1 MAVSDLDVLDYR
13 DLKRV
18 VAGFADCPLGSRR
31 FDSLIPAGDL
41 GELRQ
46 QIRMVRECLEMLESG
61 QPLRFHRVV
70 EVTPIFG
77 RLGVQGSVLDPG
89 DIRKVLDLAEVARAG
104 RKALEAAGR
113 RFPVLS
119 GLAASQAGDL
129 SGLISRL
136 AGKIGPTGEVED
148 GASPRLRTLRRQVA
162 GLRSRICSS
171 LAGLLR
177 GGEKAGSLQD
187 EVVTVRNER
196 FVIPVRA
203 DRKRVVP
210 GVVHGSSS
218 SGSTL
223 FIEPLQSV
231 EFNNRLIQLK
241 EQVAEEVVRVL
252 RALTQAIRQHLPE
265 LQAASRFVGTL
276 DFSFAKARFCRKF
289 QCVFPELEAGPVL
302 EIERGRHPL
311 LEMHLKEQ
319 GREIVPVSVT
329 LGAGSQVLVISG
341 PNAGGKTVAL
351 KTVGMLTL
359 MALSGI
365 PVPAASARIGLFR
378 RIFADIGDRQSMTD
392 DLSTFSAHLG
402 KIRSIL
408 EEAGPPAL
416 VLLDELGTG
425 TDPGEGAALGTA
437 ILEELRSR
445 GILAVVTTHLNG
457 LKRYAFQ
464 TERVANAS
472 VEFEQADL
480 RPTYRLIQ
488 GIPGNSSGIEMARQL
503 GLPEPLVARARG
515 LVSEPE
521 REIAGYARALGRQ
534 LSEAARLRNRL
545 ELERAALKDR
555 RAELEK
561 KQRELEESRSREI
574 ARCRKQ
580 ARRRF
585 EKEASQLLAGFRE
598 RFEEARLRSEVRRR
612 ARNLEEVP
620 VDGFRPADGAGPGLP
635 EREKAPEEGIRAG
648 VRVRV
653 ARLGSIGT
661 VTGPR
666 GEGSWEVEVG
676 ALKCVL
682 KGEELESLGLD
693 SGPPPTARE
702 GSRGVSVQFQSG
714 ELPSNEINLVGCRA
728 DEAIRRTDKF
738 LDSAL
743 LASLSPVRLI
753 HGSGMG
759 VLRRAISEWL
769 SDQSHV
775 SEFHPAASDEG
786 GNGVTVVSLHV

>member
-1 MAVSDLDVLDYR
+1 MTVSDLDVLDYR

-18 VAGFADCPLGSRR
+18 IAGFADCPLGAQR
-31 FDSLIPAGDL
+31 FDRLIPAGDL
-41 GELRQ
+41 GELREQ
-46 QIRMVRECLEMLESG
+46 LRMVRECLEMLESG
-61 QPLRFHRVV
+61 QPLRFRRVV
-70 EVTPIFG
+70 EVDPIFG
-77 RLGVQGSVLDPG
+77 RLGVQGAVLDPG
-89 DIRKVLDLAEVARAG
+89 EIRQVLDLAQVAVAV

-113 RFPVLS
+113 QYPALT
-119 GLAASQAGDL
+119 GLACRQVGGL
-129 SGLISRL
+129 GGLISQL
-136 AGKIGPTGEVED
+136 AGKIGPTGELED
-148 GASPRLRTLRRQVA
+148 GASPRLRTLRRQAA
-162 GLRSRICSS
+162 GLRSRICRS
-171 LAGLLR
+171 LVDLLR
-177 GGEKAGSLQD
+177 GGDKTGSLQD

-196 FVIPVRA
+196 FVIPVRT
-203 DRKRVVP
+203 DRRRAFP

-231 EFNNRLIQLK
+231 ELNNRLIQLK
-241 EQVAEEVVRVL
+241 EQVAEEVLRVL
-252 RALTQAIRQHLPE
+252 RALTQAIRENLQE
-265 LQAASRFVGTL
+265 LQAAARFVGVV

-302 EIERGRHPL
+302 EIDRGRHPL

-319 GREIVPVSVT
+319 GREIVPVSAT
-329 LGAGSQVLVISG
+329 LGERSQVLVISG

-351 KTVGMLTL
+351 KTVGMLAL

-378 RIFADIGDRQSMTD
+378 QIFADIGDRQSMTD

-402 KIRSIL
+402 KIRGIL
-408 EEAGPPAL
+408 EEVRPPAL

-445 GILAVVTTHLNG
+445 GILTVVTTHLNG
-457 LKRYAFQ
+457 LKRYALQ
-464 TERVANAS
+464 TERVVNAS

-488 GIPGNSSGIEMARQL
+488 GIPGNSSGIDMASQF
-503 GLPEPLVARARG
+503 GLPKPLLARARG

-521 REIAGYARALGRQ
+521 REVAGYARALGRQ
-534 LSEAARLRNRL
+534 LTEAARLRSQL
-545 ELERAALKDR
+545 ELEQAALKDR

-561 KQRELEESRSREI
+561 ELRDLEESRSREI

-585 EKEASQLLAGFRE
+585 EKEASQLLTGFRD

-612 ARNLEEVP
+612 SRDLEEVR
-620 VDGFRPADGAGPGLP
+620 VNGSRPAESDSPGLP
-635 EREKAPEEGIRAG
+635 EREEARREGIRAG

-653 ARLGSIGT
+653 ARLGSMGT
-661 VTGPR
+661 ITAPR

-682 KGEELESLGLD
+682 KGEELEPLGLD
-693 SGPPPTARE
+693 SGPPPPTRGGAR
-702 GSRGVSVQFQSG
+702 GISVQFQSG
-714 ELPSNEINLVGCRA
+714 ELPSNEINLVGCTA
-728 DEAIRRTDKF
+728 DEAIRRADKF

-786 GNGVTVVSLHV
+786 GNGVTVVSLDV

>member
-1 MAVSDLDVLDYR
+1 MTVSDLDVLDYR

-18 VAGFADCPLGSRR
+18 IAGFADCPLGARR
-31 FDSLIPAGDL
+31 FDTLIPAGDL
-41 GELRQ
+41 GKLRKQ
-46 QIRMVRECLEMLESG
+46 LRMVRECLEMLESG
-61 QPLRFHRVV
+61 QPLRFHGLV
-70 EVTPIFG
+70 EVDPIFG

-89 DIRKVLDLAEVARAG
+89 EIRQVLDLAEAAGAG
-104 RKALEAAGR
+104 RKALAAGGR
-113 RFPVLS
+113 RFPALA
-119 GLAASQAGDL
+119 GLACSQVGGL
-129 SGLISRL
+129 SGLISQL
-136 AGKIGPTGEVED
+136 AGKIGPTGELED
-148 GASPRLRTLRRQVA
+148 GASPRLRTLRRQIA
-162 GLRSRICSS
+162 GLRSRICRS
-171 LAGLLR
+171 LVDLLR
-177 GGEKAGSLQD
+177 GGEKAGSPQD

-203 DRKRVVP
+203 DRRRAFP

-231 EFNNRLIQLK
+231 ELNNRLIQLK
-241 EQVAEEVVRVL
+241 EQVAEEVVRIL
-252 RALTQAIRQHLPE
+252 RALTQAIRQHLKE
-265 LQAASRFVGTL
+265 LQSAARFVGIL

-311 LEMHLKEQ
+311 LEVHLKEQ
-319 GREIVPVSVT
+319 GREIVPVSVN
-329 LGAGSQVLVISG
+329 LGERSQILVISG

-378 RIFADIGDRQSMTD
+378 QIFADIGDRQSMTD

-402 KIRSIL
+402 KIRGIL
-408 EEAGPPAL
+408 EEARPPAL

-445 GILAVVTTHLNG
+445 GILTVITTHLNG

-464 TERVANAS
+464 TERVVNAS
-472 VEFEQADL
+472 VEFEPADL

-488 GIPGNSSGIEMARQL
+488 GIPGNSSGIDMASQL

-534 LSEAARLRNRL
+534 LSEAARLRKQLGL
-545 ELERAALKDR
+545 ELAGLKDR

-561 KQRELEESRSREI
+561 KRRDLEESRSREI

-585 EKEASQLLAGFRE
+585 EQEASQLLAGLRD
-598 RFEEARLRSEVRRR
+598 RFEEARLRSEVRRG
-612 ARNLEEVP
+612 ARELEEAP
-620 VDGFRPADGAGPGLP
+620 VNGSRAADSAGAGLP
-635 EREKAPEEGIRAG
+635 EREKAPGEGFGAG

-661 VTGPR
+661 ITGPR

-682 KGEELESLGLD
+682 KGGELEPAGLD
-693 SGPPPTARE
+693 SGPPPPARG
-702 GSRGVSVQFQSG
+702 GSRGVSVQFQSE
-714 ELPSNEINLVGCRA
+714 ELTSNEINLVGCTA
-728 DEAIRRTDKF
+728 DEAIRRADKF

>member
-1 MAVSDLDVLDYR
+1 MTVSDLDVLDYR

-18 VAGFADCPLGSRR
+18 VAGFADCPLGSQR
-31 FDSLIPAGDL
+31 FDGLIPAGDL
-41 GELRQ
+41 GEVRKQL
-46 QIRMVRECLEMLESG
+46 RMVRECLEMLESG

-70 EVTPIFG
+70 EVGPIFG
-77 RLGVQGSVLDPG
+77 RLGVHGAVLDPG
-89 DIRKVLDLAEVARAG
+89 EIRTVLDLAEVAGAG

-113 RFPVLS
+113 QFPVLS
-119 GLAASQAGDL
+119 GLACSQVGDL
-129 SGLISRL
+129 SGLISQL
-136 AGKIGPTGEVED
+136 AGKIGPTGELED

-162 GLRSRICSS
+162 GLRSRICRS
-171 LAGLLR
+171 LVNLLR
-177 GGEKAGSLQD
+177 GGEKTGSLQD

-196 FVIPVRA
+196 FVIPVRT
-203 DRKRVVP
+203 DRKRAFP

-218 SGSTL
+218 TGSTL

-231 EFNNRLIQLK
+231 ELNNRLIQLK
-241 EQVAEEVVRVL
+241 EQVAEEVLRVL

-265 LQAASRFVGTL
+265 LQAAARFVGVL
-276 DFSFAKARFCRKF
+276 DFSFAKARFCREF
-289 QCVFPELEAGPVL
+289 QCVFPELDTGPVL

-319 GREIVPVSVT
+319 GREIVPVSVN
-329 LGAGSQVLVISG
+329 LGERSQVLVISG

-365 PVPAASARIGLFR
+365 PIPAASARIGLFR
-378 RIFADIGDRQSMTD
+378 QIFADIGDRQSMTD

-408 EEAGPPAL
+408 EEVAPPAL

-437 ILEELRSR
+437 ILEDLRSR
-445 GILAVVTTHLNG
+445 GILTVVTTHLNG

-464 TERVANAS
+464 TDRVVNAS

-488 GIPGNSSGIEMARQL
+488 GIPGNSSGIDMASQL
-503 GLPEPLVARARG
+503 GLPETLIARARG

-521 REIAGYARALGRQ
+521 REIAGYARALGQQ
-534 LSEAARLRNRL
+534 LTDATRLRNRL
-545 ELERAALKDR
+545 ELEQAGLKDQRAA
-555 RAELEK
+555 LEK

-580 ARRRF
+580 ARQRF
-585 EKEASQLLAGFRE
+585 EKEAAQLLARIRD

-612 ARNLEEVP
+612 SRDLEEVQ
-620 VDGFRPADGAGPGLP
+620 VNGSRPAESSGPGLP
-635 EREKAPEEGIRAG
+635 EREKAPGEGIRSG

-661 VTGPR
+661 ITGPR
-666 GEGSWEVEVG
+666 GEGSWEVDVG

-682 KGEELESLGLD
+682 KGEELEPVGLD
-693 SGPPPTARE
+693 SGPPPPVRG
-702 GSRGVSVQFQSG
+702 GSRGVSVRLQSG
-714 ELPSNEINLVGCRA
+714 ELPSNEINLVGCTA
-728 DEAIRRTDKF
+728 DEAIRRADKF

-775 SEFHPAASDEG
+775 SEFHPAASHEG

>member
-1 MAVSDLDVLDYR
+1 MTVSDLDVLDFR

-18 VAGFADCPLGSRR
+18 IAGFTDCPLGSQR
-31 FDSLIPAGDL
+31 FDRLTPAGDL
-41 GELRQ
+41 GEVRKQL
-46 QIRMVRECLEMLESG
+46 RMVRECLDLLESG
-61 QPLRFHRVV
+61 QPLRFSGVV
-70 EVTPIFG
+70 DVGPIFQ
-77 RLGVQGSVLDPG
+77 RVGVQGAVLDPAEIG
-89 DIRKVLDLAEVARAG
+89 QVLDLAQVAGAG
-104 RKALEAAGR
+104 RKALEATGHRCPA
-113 RFPVLS
+113 
-119 GLAASQAGDL
+119 LADLARGQVADL
-129 SGLISRL
+129 SGLVSRL

-148 GASPRLRTLRRQVA
+148 GASPRLRSLRRQVA
-162 GLRSRICSS
+162 ILRARICRS
-171 LAGLLR
+171 LADLVR
-177 GGEKAGSLQD
+177 GGEKTGALQD
-187 EVVTVRNER
+187 EVVTVRNQR
-196 FVIPVRA
+196 FVIPVRT
-203 DRKRVVP
+203 DRKRVFP

-231 EFNNRLIQLK
+231 ELNNRLIRLK
-241 EQVAEEVVRVL
+241 EQIAEEVLRVL
-252 RALTQAIRQHLPE
+252 RLLTDAIRQHLPQ
-265 LQAASRFVGTL
+265 LQAAARFVGVL

-289 QCVFPELEAGPVL
+289 HCVFPEVDTDPVL
-302 EIERGRHPL
+302 EIEKGRHPL
-311 LEMHLKEQ
+311 LEIHLKEQ
-319 GREIVPVSVT
+319 GREIVPVSVD
-329 LGAGSQVLVISG
+329 LGDSSQVLVISG

-408 EEAGPPAL
+408 EEARSPAL

-425 TDPGEGAALGTA
+425 TDPAEGAALGTA

-445 GILAVVTTHLNG
+445 GVVTVVTTHLNG

-464 TERVANAS
+464 TERVVNAS

-488 GIPGNSSGIEMARQL
+488 GIPGNSSGIDMARQL
-503 GLPEPLVARARG
+503 GLPEAVVARARG

-521 REIAGYARALGRQ
+521 REIAGYARALGQQ
-534 LSEAARLRNRL
+534 LSAATRIRDQL
-545 ELERAALKDR
+545 EMERAGLRDR

-561 KQRELEESRSREI
+561 KQRELEESKKGEI

-580 ARRRF
+580 ARQRF
-585 EKEASQLLAGFRE
+585 QQEASSLLSGFRD
-598 RFEEARLRSEVRRR
+598 RFEEARLRSEVKRRSR
-612 ARNLEEVP
+612 KLEEVP
-620 VDGFRPADGAGPGLP
+620 ANGSGPVEGAAVGLP
-635 EREKAPEEGIRAG
+635 ENEKASREGIRAG

-661 VTGPR
+661 ITGSR
-666 GEGSWEVEVG
+666 AEGCWEVEVG

-682 KGEELESLGLD
+682 KGEELELLELD
-693 SGPPPTARE
+693 GASSPPAGG
-702 GSRGVSVQFQSG
+702 GSRGVSVHFHSG
-714 ELPSNEINLVGCRA
+714 ELTSNEINLVGCTA
-728 DEAIRRTDKF
+728 DEAIRKVDKF

-743 LASLSPVRLI
+743 LASLSPVRLV

-769 SDQSHV
+769 SGQSHV
-775 SEFHPAASDEG
+775 SEFHPAASNEG
-786 GNGVTVVSLHV
+786 GNGVTVVSLNV

>member
-1 MAVSDLDVLDYR
+1 MTVSDLDVLDYR

-18 VAGFADCPLGSRR
+18 VAGFADCPLGSQR
-31 FDSLIPAGDL
+31 FDGLIPAGDL
-41 GELRQ
+41 GEVRKQL
-46 QIRMVRECLEMLESG
+46 RMVRECLEMLESG

-70 EVTPIFG
+70 EVGPIFG
-77 RLGVQGSVLDPG
+77 RLAVHGAVLDPG
-89 DIRKVLDLAEVARAG
+89 EIRAVLDLAVVAGAG

-113 RFPVLS
+113 QFPVLS
-119 GLAASQAGDL
+119 GLACSQVGEL
-129 SGLISRL
+129 SGLISQL
-136 AGKIGPTGEVED
+136 AGKIGPTGELED

-162 GLRSRICSS
+162 GLRSRICRS
-171 LAGLLR
+171 LVNLLR
-177 GGEKAGSLQD
+177 GGEKTGSLQD

-196 FVIPVRA
+196 FVIPVRT
-203 DRKRVVP
+203 DRKRAFP

-218 SGSTL
+218 TGSTL

-231 EFNNRLIQLK
+231 ELNNRLIQLK
-241 EQVAEEVVRVL
+241 EQVAEEVLRVL

-265 LQAASRFVGTL
+265 LQAAARFVGVL
-276 DFSFAKARFCRKF
+276 DFSFAKARFCREF
-289 QCVFPELEAGPVL
+289 QCVFPELDTGPVL

-319 GREIVPVSVT
+319 GREIVPVSVN
-329 LGAGSQVLVISG
+329 LGERSQVLVISG

-365 PVPAASARIGLFR
+365 PIPAASARIGLFR
-378 RIFADIGDRQSMTD
+378 QIFADIGDRQSMTD

-408 EEAGPPAL
+408 EEVAPPAL

-437 ILEELRSR
+437 ILEDLRSR
-445 GILAVVTTHLNG
+445 GILTVVTTHLNG

-464 TERVANAS
+464 TDRVVNAS

-488 GIPGNSSGIEMARQL
+488 GIPGNSSGIDMASQL
-503 GLPEPLVARARG
+503 GLPETLIARARG

-521 REIAGYARALGRQ
+521 REIAGYARALGQQ
-534 LSEAARLRNRL
+534 LTEATRLRNRL
-545 ELERAALKDR
+545 ELEQAGLKDQRAA
-555 RAELEK
+555 LEK

-580 ARRRF
+580 ARQRF
-585 EKEASQLLAGFRE
+585 EKEAAQLLARIRD

-612 ARNLEEVP
+612 SRDLEEVQ
-620 VDGFRPADGAGPGLP
+620 VNGSRPAESSGPGLP
-635 EREKAPEEGIRAG
+635 EREKAPGEGIRSG

-661 VTGPR
+661 ITGPR
-666 GEGSWEVEVG
+666 GEGSWEVDVG

-682 KGEELESLGLD
+682 KGEELEPVGLD
-693 SGPPPTARE
+693 SGPPPPVRG
-702 GSRGVSVQFQSG
+702 GSRGVSVRLQSG
-714 ELPSNEINLVGCRA
+714 ELPSNEINLVGCTA
-728 DEAIRRTDKF
+728 DEAIRRADKF

-743 LASLSPVRLI
+743 LASMSPVRLI

-775 SEFHPAASDEG
+775 SEFHPAASHEG

>member
-1 MAVSDLDVLDYR
+1 MTVSDLDVLDYR

-18 VAGFADCPLGSRR
+18 IAGFADCPLGSQR
-31 FDSLIPAGDL
+31 FDRLIPARDL
-41 GELRQ
+41 EELRKQ
-46 QIRMVRECLEMLESG
+46 LRMVRECLEMLESG
-61 QPLRFHRVV
+61 QALRFHRVV
-70 EVTPIFG
+70 EVDPIFG
-77 RLGVQGSVLDPG
+77 RLGVQGCVLDPG
-89 DIRKVLDLAEVARAG
+89 EIRKVLDLAEVAGAG

-113 RFPVLS
+113 QFPALS
-119 GLAASQAGDL
+119 GLACSQVGDL
-129 SGLISRL
+129 SGLISQL
-136 AGKIGPTGEVED
+136 AGKIGPTGELED

-162 GLRSRICSS
+162 SLRSRICRS
-171 LAGLLR
+171 LVDLLR
-177 GGEKAGSLQD
+177 GGEKTGSLQD

-196 FVIPVRA
+196 FVIPVRT
-203 DRKRVVP
+203 DRKRAFP

-231 EFNNRLIQLK
+231 ELNNRLIQLK

-252 RALTQAIRQHLPE
+252 RALTQAIRQHLQE
-265 LQAASRFVGTL
+265 LQAAARFVGIL

-289 QCVFPELEAGPVL
+289 QCVFPELEAAPLL

-319 GREIVPVSVT
+319 GREIVPVSIK
-329 LGAGSQVLVISG
+329 LGERSQVLVISG

-351 KTVGMLTL
+351 KTAGMLTL

-378 RIFADIGDRQSMTD
+378 QIFADIGDRQSMTD

-402 KIRSIL
+402 KIRGIL
-408 EEAGPPAL
+408 EEVRPPAL

-445 GILAVVTTHLNG
+445 GILTVITTHLNG

-488 GIPGNSSGIEMARQL
+488 GIPGNSSGIDMASQL
-503 GLPEPLVARARG
+503 GLPEPVVARARG

-534 LSEAARLRNRL
+534 LSEVTRLRNQL
-545 ELERAALKDR
+545 ELEQAGLKDR
-555 RAELEK
+555 GAELEK

-585 EKEASQLLAGFRE
+585 EKEASQLLAGFRD

-612 ARNLEEVP
+612 SRGLEEVP
-620 VDGFRPADGAGPGLP
+620 VNGSRPVESAGPGLP
-635 EREKAPEEGIRAG
+635 EREKAPGEGIRAG

-666 GEGSWEVEVG
+666 GEGSWDVEVG

-682 KGEELESLGLD
+682 KGEELEPLGPD
-693 SGPPPTARE
+693 SGPPPPVRG
-702 GSRGVSVQFQSG
+702 GSRGVSVRFQSG
-714 ELPSNEINLVGCRA
+714 EPPSSEINLVGCRA
-728 DEAIRRTDKF
+728 DEAIRRVDKF
-738 LDSAL
+738 LDTAL

-759 VLRRAISEWL
+759 VLRRALSEWL

-786 GNGVTVVSLHV
+786 GSGVTVVSLHV

>member
-1 MAVSDLDVLDYR
+1 MTVSDLDVLDYR
-13 DLKRV
+13 DLKQV
-18 VAGFADCPLGSRR
+18 IAGFADCPLGSQR
-31 FDSLIPAGDL
+31 FDRLIPAGDL
-41 GELRQ
+41 GEVRKQL
-46 QIRMVRECLEMLESG
+46 RMVGECLEMLESG
-61 QPLRFHRVV
+61 QPLRFDRVV
-70 EVTPIFG
+70 EVDPIFG
-77 RLGVQGSVLDPG
+77 RLGVQGAVLDPG
-89 DIRKVLDLAEVARAG
+89 EIRQVLDLAEVAGAG

-113 RFPVLS
+113 QFPVLS
-119 GLAASQAGDL
+119 GLARSQVGDL
-129 SGLISRL
+129 SGLLSQL
-136 AGKIGPTGEVED
+136 SGKIGPTGEVED

-162 GLRSRICSS
+162 GLRSRICRS
-171 LAGLLR
+171 LADLLR
-177 GGEKAGSLQD
+177 GGETSGSLQD

-196 FVIPVRA
+196 FVIPVRT
-203 DRKRVVP
+203 DRKRAFP

-231 EFNNRLIQLK
+231 ELNNRLIQLK
-241 EQVAEEVVRVL
+241 EQVAEEVLRVL
-252 RALTQAIRQHLPE
+252 RALTEVIRQHLQQ
-265 LQAASRFVGTL
+265 LQAAARFVGVL

-319 GREIVPVSVT
+319 GREIVPVSVD
-329 LGAGSQVLVISG
+329 LGERSQVLVISG

-365 PVPAASARIGLFR
+365 PVPAVSARIGLFR
-378 RIFADIGDRQSMTD
+378 QIFADIGDRQSMTD

-402 KIRSIL
+402 KIRTIL
-408 EEAGPPAL
+408 EEVRPPAL

-445 GILAVVTTHLNG
+445 GILTVITTHLNG

-464 TERVANAS
+464 TERVVNAS

-488 GIPGNSSGIEMARQL
+488 GIPGNSSGIEMASQL

-521 REIAGYARALGRQ
+521 REISGYARALGQQ
-534 LSEAARLRNRL
+534 LMEATGLRNQL
-545 ELERAALKDR
+545 ETERAALKDG
-555 RAELEK
+555 RAQLEK

-580 ARRRF
+580 ARQRF
-585 EKEASQLLAGFRE
+585 EKEASKLLAGIRD

-612 ARNLEEVP
+612 SRDLERVP
-620 VDGFRPADGAGPGLP
+620 VNGSRPDESAGSGLP
-635 EREKAPEEGIRAG
+635 EKEKAPREGIRAG

-661 VTGPR
+661 ITGPR
-666 GEGSWEVEVG
+666 GEGRWEVDVG

-682 KGEELESLGLD
+682 KGEELELLELD
-693 SGPPPTARE
+693 SSPPPLPRE
-702 GSRGVSVQFQSG
+702 GTRGVSVQFQSG
-714 ELPSNEINLVGCRA
+714 ELPSNEINLVGCTA
-728 DEAIRRTDKF
+728 DEAIRRADKF

-786 GNGVTVVSLHV
+786 GNGVTVVSLDV

>member
-1 MAVSDLDVLDYR
+1 MTVSDLDVLDYR

-18 VAGFADCPLGSRR
+18 IAGFADSPLGSRR
-31 FDSLIPAGDL
+31 FDRLIPAGDP
-41 GELRQ
+41 GEVRKQL
-46 QIRMVRECLEMLESG
+46 RMVRECLEMLESG
-61 QPLRFHRVV
+61 QSLRFHRVV
-70 EVTPIFG
+70 DPEPIFG
-77 RLGVQGSVLDPG
+77 RLGVQGAVLDPAE
-89 DIRKVLDLAEVARAG
+89 ILKVLDLAEVAGAG
-104 RKALEAAGR
+104 RAALEAAGR
-113 RFPVLS
+113 QFPALS
-119 GLAASQAGDL
+119 GLARSQVGDL
-129 SGLISRL
+129 SGLSSQL
-136 AGKIGPTGEVED
+136 AGKIGPTGELED

-162 GLRSRICSS
+162 GLRSRICRS
-171 LAGLLR
+171 LVDLVR
-177 GGEKAGSLQD
+177 GGEKTGSLQD
-187 EVVTVRNER
+187 ELVTVRNER
-196 FVIPVRA
+196 FVIPVRT
-203 DRKRVVP
+203 DRKRAFP

-231 EFNNRLIQLK
+231 ELNNRLIELK
-241 EQVAEEVVRVL
+241 EQVAEEVLRVL
-252 RALTQAIRQHLPE
+252 RALTQAIRQHLQE
-265 LQAASRFVGTL
+265 LQAAARLVGIL

-319 GREIVPVSVT
+319 GREIVPVSVN
-329 LGAGSQVLVISG
+329 LGERSQVLVISG

-378 RIFADIGDRQSMTD
+378 QIFADIGDRQSMTD

-402 KIRSIL
+402 KIRGIL
-408 EEAGPPAL
+408 EEVRPPAL

-445 GILAVVTTHLNG
+445 GILTVVTTHLNG

-464 TERVANAS
+464 TERVVNAS

-488 GIPGNSSGIEMARQL
+488 GIPGNSSGIDMASQL

-515 LVSEPE
+515 LVSESE
-521 REIAGYARALGRQ
+521 REVAGYARALGRQ
-534 LSEAARLRNRL
+534 LTEATRLRNQL
-545 ELERAALKDR
+545 ETERAALKDR
-555 RAELEK
+555 RAQLEK

-580 ARRRF
+580 ARQRF
-585 EKEASQLLAGFRE
+585 EKEASHLLAGIRD

-612 ARNLEEVP
+612 SRELQEVQ
-620 VDGFRPADGAGPGLP
+620 VNGSRPAESAGPGLP
-635 EREKAPEEGIRAG
+635 EREKAPGEGIRAG

-661 VTGPR
+661 ITGPR

-682 KGEELESLGLD
+682 KGEELEPLGLD
-693 SGPPPTARE
+693 SGPPPPVRG
-702 GSRGVSVQFQSG
+702 GSYGVSVRFQSE
-714 ELPSNEINLVGCRA
+714 ELSSNEINLVGCTA
-728 DEAIRRTDKF
+728 DEAIRRADKF

>member
-1 MAVSDLDVLDYR
+1 L
-13 DLKRV
+13 
-18 VAGFADCPLGSRR
+18 
-31 FDSLIPAGDL
+31 
-41 GELRQ
+41 
-46 QIRMVRECLEMLESG
+46 RMVRECLEMLESG

-70 EVTPIFG
+70 DLEPIFG
-77 RLGVQGSVLDPG
+77 RLGVLGAVLDPAE
-89 DIRKVLDLAEVARAG
+89 ILKVLDLAEVAGAG

-113 RFPVLS
+113 QFPVLS
-119 GLAASQAGDL
+119 GLARSQVGDL
-129 SGLISRL
+129 SGLISQL
-136 AGKIGPTGEVED
+136 AGKIGPTGELED

-162 GLRSRICSS
+162 GLRSRICRS
-171 LAGLLR
+171 LVNLLR
-177 GGEKAGSLQD
+177 GGETTGSLQD

-196 FVIPVRA
+196 FVVPVRT
-203 DRKRVVP
+203 DRKRAFP

-231 EFNNRLIQLK
+231 ELNNRLIQLK
-241 EQVAEEVVRVL
+241 EQVAAEVLRVL
-252 RALTQAIRQHLPE
+252 RALTEAIRQHLQE
-265 LQAASRFVGTL
+265 LQAAARFVGVL

-319 GREIVPVSVT
+319 GREIVPVSVN
-329 LGAGSQVLVISG
+329 LGERSQVLVISG

-365 PVPAASARIGLFR
+365 PVPAAAARIGLFR
-378 RIFADIGDRQSMTD
+378 QIFADIGDRQSMTD

-408 EEAGPPAL
+408 EEARPPAL

-445 GILAVVTTHLNG
+445 GILTVVTTHLNG

-488 GIPGNSSGIEMARQL
+488 GIPGNSSGIDMASQL

-515 LVSEPE
+515 LVSESE
-521 REIAGYARALGRQ
+521 REVAGYARALGRQ
-534 LSEAARLRNRL
+534 LTEATRLRNQL
-545 ELERAALKDR
+545 ETERAALKDR
-555 RAELEK
+555 RAQLEN

-580 ARRRF
+580 AHQRF
-585 EKEASQLLAGFRE
+585 EKETSQLLAGIRD

-612 ARNLEEVP
+612 ARELKEVP
-620 VDGFRPADGAGPGLP
+620 VNGSRPADGGGPGLP
-635 EREKAPEEGIRAG
+635 EREKAPGEEIRAG

-661 VTGPR
+661 ITGPR
-666 GEGSWEVEVG
+666 AEGSWEVEVG

-682 KGEELESLGLD
+682 KGEELEPLGLD
-693 SGPPPTARE
+693 SGPPPPVRG
-702 GSRGVSVQFQSG
+702 GSRGVSVRFESE
-714 ELPSNEINLVGCRA
+714 ELASNEINLVGCTA

>member
-1 MAVSDLDVLDYR
+1 MTVSDLDVLDYR
-13 DLKRV
+13 DLTRV
-18 VAGFADCPLGSRR
+18 IAGFADCPLGSQR
-31 FDSLIPAGDL
+31 FDRLIPAGDL
-41 GELRQ
+41 VEAGKQL
-46 QIRMVRECLEMLESG
+46 RMVRECLEMLESG
-61 QPLRFHRVV
+61 QPLRFRRVV
-70 EVTPIFG
+70 EVDPIFG
-77 RLGVQGSVLDPG
+77 RLAVQGTVLDPG
-89 DIRKVLDLAEVARAG
+89 EIRKVLDLAEVAGAS

-113 RFPVLS
+113 QFPTLS
-119 GLAASQAGDL
+119 GLARSQVGDL

-136 AGKIGPTGEVED
+136 AGKIGPTGELED

-162 GLRSRICSS
+162 SLRSRICRS
-171 LAGLLR
+171 LADLLR
-177 GGEKAGSLQD
+177 GGEKTGSPQE

-196 FVIPVRA
+196 FVIPVRT
-203 DRKRVVP
+203 DRKRAFP

-223 FIEPLQSV
+223 FIEPFQSV
-231 EFNNRLIQLK
+231 ELNNRLIQLK
-241 EQVAEEVVRVL
+241 EQVAEEVRRVL
-252 RALTQAIRQHLPE
+252 RALTQDIRQHLQE
-265 LQAASRFVGTL
+265 LQAAARFVGVL
-276 DFSFAKARFCRKF
+276 DFSFAKARFGRKF
-289 QCVFPELEAGPVL
+289 QCVFPQLDAEPVL

-311 LEMHLKEQ
+311 LEMHLREQ
-319 GREIVPVSVT
+319 EREIVPVSVN
-329 LGAGSQVLVISG
+329 LGERSQVLVISG

-378 RIFADIGDRQSMTD
+378 QIFADIGDRQSMTD

-408 EEAGPPAL
+408 EEVRPPAL

-445 GILAVVTTHLNG
+445 GILTVITTHLNG

-464 TERVANAS
+464 TERVVNAS

-488 GIPGNSSGIEMARQL
+488 GIPGNSSGIDMASQL

-515 LVSEPE
+515 LVSEQE
-521 REIAGYARALGRQ
+521 REITGYARALGRQ
-534 LSEAARLRNRL
+534 LTEATRLRNQL
-545 ELERAALKDR
+545 ELEQAGLKDR

-580 ARRRF
+580 ARQRL
-585 EKEASQLLAGFRE
+585 EKEASQLLAGIRD
-598 RFEEARLRSEVRRR
+598 RFEQARLRSEVRRR
-612 ARNLEEVP
+612 SRDLDEVR
-620 VDGFRPADGAGPGLP
+620 VNGSRPAEGAGPGLP
-635 EREKAPEEGIRAG
+635 QREKAPSEGIRAG

-666 GEGSWEVEVG
+666 GEGSWDVEIG
-676 ALKCVL
+676 SLKCVL
-682 KGEELESLGLD
+682 KGEELEPLGPD
-693 SGPPPTARE
+693 SGPTPPARG
-702 GSRGVSVQFQSG
+702 GSPGVSVRFQSG
-714 ELPSNEINLVGCRA
+714 ELSSNEIHLVGCTA
-728 DEAIRRTDKF
+728 DEAIQRVDKF

-769 SDQSHV
+769 SDQPHV

-786 GNGVTVVSLHV
+786 GNGVTVVSLQV

>member
-1 MAVSDLDVLDYR
+1 MTVSDLDVLDYR

-18 VAGFADCPLGSRR
+18 IAGFADCPLGSRR
-31 FDSLIPAGDL
+31 FDRLLPAGDL
-41 GELRQ
+41 GELRKRL
-46 QIRMVRECLEMLESG
+46 RMVRECLEMLESG
-61 QPLRFHRVV
+61 QPLRFHGVV
-70 EVTPIFG
+70 EVDPIFG

-89 DIRKVLDLAEVARAG
+89 EIRQVLDLAEAACAG
-104 RKALEAAGR
+104 RKALETAGR
-113 RFPVLS
+113 RFPALS
-119 GLAASQAGDL
+119 GLAGSQVGDL

-136 AGKIGPTGEVED
+136 AGKIGPTGELED

-162 GLRSRICSS
+162 GLRSRICRS
-171 LAGLLR
+171 LVDLLR

-196 FVIPVRA
+196 FVIPVRT
-203 DRKRVVP
+203 DRKRAFP

-231 EFNNRLIQLK
+231 ELNNRLIQLK
-241 EQVAEEVVRVL
+241 EQVAEEVLRVL
-252 RALTQAIRQHLPE
+252 RALTQAIRQYLPE
-265 LQAASRFVGTL
+265 LQAAARFVGIL
-276 DFSFAKARFCRKF
+276 DFSFAKARFGRKF
-289 QCVFPELEAGPVL
+289 QCVLPELEAGPVL

-319 GREIVPVSVT
+319 GREIVPVSVA
-329 LGAGSQVLVISG
+329 LGERSQVLVISG

-378 RIFADIGDRQSMTD
+378 QIFADIGDRQSMTD

-408 EEAGPPAL
+408 EEVRPPAL

-437 ILEELRSR
+437 VLEELRSR
-445 GILAVVTTHLNG
+445 GILTVITTHLNG

-464 TERVANAS
+464 TERVVNAS
-472 VEFEQADL
+472 VEFEQSDL

-488 GIPGNSSGIEMARQL
+488 GIPGNSSGIDMASRL
-503 GLPEPLVARARG
+503 GLPAPLVARARG
-515 LVSEPE
+515 LVSKPE

-534 LSEAARLRNRL
+534 LSEAARLRNQL
-545 ELERAALKDR
+545 ELEQAGLKDR

-561 KQRELEESRSREI
+561 KQRELEESRNREI

-585 EKEASQLLAGFRE
+585 EQEASQLLAGVRD

-612 ARNLEEVP
+612 ARELEEVP
-620 VDGFRPADGAGPGLP
+620 VNGSRAADSAGPGLP
-635 EREKAPEEGIRAG
+635 EREKAPREEFRAG
-648 VRVRV
+648 IRVRV

-661 VTGPR
+661 ITGPR

-682 KGEELESLGLD
+682 KGEELEPLGLD
-693 SGPPPTARE
+693 SGPPPPARR
-702 GSRGVSVQFQSG
+702 GSQGISVQFQSG
-714 ELPSNEINLVGCRA
+714 ELHSNEINLVGCTA
-728 DEAIRRTDKF
+728 DEAIRRADKF

-786 GNGVTVVSLHV
+786 GNGVTVVSLQV

>member
-1 MAVSDLDVLDYR
+1 MTVSDLDVLDFR

-18 VAGFADCPLGSRR
+18 IAGFADCPLGSQR
-31 FDSLIPAGDL
+31 FDGLIPAGDL
-41 GELRQ
+41 GELRKQ
-46 QIRMVRECLEMLESG
+46 LRMVRECLEMLESG

-70 EVTPIFG
+70 EVSPIFG
-77 RLGVQGSVLDPG
+77 RLEVQGAVLEPG
-89 DIRKVLDLAEVARAG
+89 EIRRVLELAEVAVAG

-113 RFPVLS
+113 RFPALS
-119 GLAASQAGDL
+119 GLACSLVGDL
-129 SGLISRL
+129 SGLISQL
-136 AGKIGPTGEVED
+136 AGKIGPTGELED
-148 GASPRLRTLRRQVA
+148 GASPRLRALRRQVA
-162 GLRSRICSS
+162 GLRSRICRS
-171 LAGLLR
+171 LVNLLR
-177 GGEKAGSLQD
+177 EGEKTGSPQD

-196 FVIPVRA
+196 FVIPVRT
-203 DRKRVVP
+203 DRRRTFP

-231 EFNNRLIQLK
+231 ELNNRLIQLK
-241 EQVAEEVVRVL
+241 EQVAEEVLRVL
-252 RALTQAIRQHLPE
+252 RALTQAIGQHLRE
-265 LQAASRFVGTL
+265 LQAAVRFVGIL

-289 QCVFPELEAGPVL
+289 QCVFPELEAGAVL

-319 GREIVPVSVT
+319 GREIVPVSVN
-329 LGAGSQVLVISG
+329 LGERSQVLVISG

-408 EEAGPPAL
+408 EEVRPPAL

-445 GILAVVTTHLNG
+445 GILTVITTHLNG

-464 TERVANAS
+464 TERVVNAS

-488 GIPGNSSGIEMARQL
+488 GVPGNSSGIDMASQL

-515 LVSEPE
+515 LVSQPE
-521 REIAGYARALGRQ
+521 REVAGYARALARQ
-534 LSEAARLRNRL
+534 LAEATRLRNQL
-545 ELERAALKDR
+545 ELEQAALKDR
-555 RAELEK
+555 RVELEK
-561 KQRELEESRSREI
+561 KRRDLEESRSREI

-585 EKEASQLLAGFRE
+585 EKEASQLLQGFRD

-612 ARNLEEVP
+612 SRDLEEVR
-620 VDGFRPADGAGPGLP
+620 VNGSRQAESAGPGPP
-635 EREKAPEEGIRAG
+635 EREKAPGEGIRAG
-648 VRVRV
+648 VRVKV

-676 ALKCVL
+676 ALKCLL
-682 KGEELESLGLD
+682 KGEELEPLLLD
-693 SGPPPTARE
+693 GGPPPPARE
-702 GSRGVSVQFQSG
+702 GTRGISIRFQSG
-714 ELPSNEINLVGCRA
+714 ELPSNEINLVGCTA
-728 DEAIRRTDKF
+728 DEAIRRADKF

-786 GNGVTVVSLHV
+786 GNGVTVVSLQV